1 MLQLL
6 RKIAFPF
13 SLIYGLVVHVR
24 NFLYYKGVFAS
35 QTYETPTICVGN
47 LSVGGTGKTPMTE
60 YLLRML
66 KDERVAVLSR
76 GYKRKSEGFVLAS
89 RKSTVLD
96 LGDEPFQLHRKF
108 PDVAIAVDADRRN
121 GMEQLETLVKP
132 NVVVLDDAFQ
142 HRKVKPTFSLLLTAF
157 DNLYVDDWYLPTG
170 NLRDA
175 KNQADRAN
183 LIIVTKCPAGLTA
196 SERDAIGSKL
206 QPKSH
211 QKVLFA
217 SLNYADSVADGKG
230 QTLPLDSL
238 KSKEI
243 ALVTGIASPK
253 PLLQFLSVN
262 GIQYKHYEFGDHHH
276 FSAKDI
282 ESFQGHQLVLTT
294 EKDFVRLEGKIDG
307 LYYLEVAHHFSES
320 DHAIL
325 KKSIERLF

>member
-24 NFLYYKGVFAS
+24 NYLYDKGVFAS
-35 QTYETPTICVGN
+35 QTYEIPTICVGN

-66 KDERVAVLSR
+66 MDQRIAVLSR

-89 RKSTVLD
+89 PKSTVLD

-108 PDVAIAVDADRRN
+108 PNVAMAVDADRRN

-132 NVVVLDDAFQ
+132 NVVVLDDSFQ

-175 KNQADRAN
+175 KKEADRAN
-183 LIIVTKCPAGLTA
+183 LIIVTKCPTGLNA
-196 SERDAIGSKL
+196 SDRDTIESKL

-217 SLNYADSVADGKG
+217 SLSYADLVADGKG
-230 QTLPLDSL
+230 NTLLLDSL

-253 PLLQFLSVN
+253 PLLQFLDAMD
-262 GIQYKHYEFGDHHH
+262 IQYKHYEFGDHHH
-276 FSAKDI
+276 FSEKDI

-294 EKDFVRLEGKIDG
+294 EKDFVRLEGKVGG

-325 KKSIERLF
+325 NNEIKMLL